1 MQIQIKNKYI
11 YFAIHGVWQQLDH
24 RFCTH
29 LWELV
34 SANLEDEFEQTVTV
48 PLSQLLLLYNNAANQ
63 QEGVAASLNAEMN
76 AVILSQLLPQAG
88 MTMQDVGTLIEEILN
103 PSVAEAPNSTHM
115 LEPTVP
121 AIMQGKEGN
130 EAAQALYEICKIRA
144 ANIQKR
150 DAKIASGRRVI
161 LLPYN

>member
-11 YFAIHGVWQQLDH
+11 FFATHGVWQQLDH

-34 SANLEDEFEQTVTV
+34 SANSEDEFEQMVTV
-48 PLSQLLLLYNNAANQ
+48 PMSQLLLLYNNAANQ
-63 QEGVAASLNAEMN
+63 QEGVAASINNEMN
-76 AVILSQLLPQAG
+76 QVILSQLLTQSD
-88 MTMQDVGTLIEEILN
+88 MTMADMGTLIDGFMNLQFDQRNE
-103 PSVAEAPNSTHM
+103 VM
-115 LEPTVP
+115 LP
-121 AIMQGKEGN
+121 ALPEGKQDN
-130 EAAQALYEICKIRA
+130 EAAQAIYEICKIRA

-150 DAKIASGRRVI
+150 DSKIASGRRVI